1 MNWEIAIIK
10 PVDEFLESRSL
21 KERAKIKEVF
31 NLFEE
36 FGLFLGGPYLKRV
49 AGTEDLWELRV
60 KNIRLLFFVKNT
72 QAVIVHG
79 FVKKTRRTPK
89 KDLELAKKRRKLV
102 EGG

>member
-1 MNWEIAIIK
+1 MNWEIAIIEPIEK
-10 PVDEFLESRSL
+10 FLESRSL

-49 AGTEDLWELRV
+49 AGTKELWEFRI
-60 KNIRLLFFVKNT
+60 KNIRLLFFLKDN

-79 FVKKTRRTPK
+79 FAKKTRQTPK
-89 KDLELAKKRRKLV
+89 RDLELAKKRRGLI
-102 EGG
+102 EGE